1 VTLTITT
8 HRNATHNTRKQ
19 RVNLAQ
25 LSAKERTAFFI
36 NVYNVLAIH
45 GFVVTG
51 FPRCQL
57 DWRYFARTACYDIAG
72 LPFSLDEIHHGLL
85 RYPSPSPSP
94 PPPPHPR

>member
-1 VTLTITT
+1 VDFKAL
-8 HRNATHNTRKQ
+8 ATSPEFQRFEEASAELQ
-19 RVNLAQ
+19 RVSLAQ
-25 LSAKERTAFFI
+25 LTSKERTAFFI

-85 RYPSPSPSP
+85 R
-94 PPPPHPR
+94 

>member
-1 VTLTITT
+1 
-8 HRNATHNTRKQ
+8 
-19 RVNLAQ
+19 VNLAQ

-94 PPPPHPR
+94 PSPPHSR